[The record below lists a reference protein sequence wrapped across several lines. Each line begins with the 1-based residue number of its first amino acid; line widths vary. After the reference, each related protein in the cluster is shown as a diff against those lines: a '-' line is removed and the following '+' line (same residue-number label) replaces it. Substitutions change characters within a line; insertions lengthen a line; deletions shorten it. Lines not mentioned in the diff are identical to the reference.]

1 MADKQ
6 EEMTSRS
13 KDCRGRGGTGK
24 SIEVK
29 EKTESHN
36 SFRIPCVDDMYDNQK
51 KTTKKSTSDTCFT

>member
-6 EEMTSRS
+6 EEMTSRR
-13 KDCRGRGGTGK
+13 KDCRGQGGTGK
-24 SIEVK
+24 STEVK

-51 KTTKKSTSDTCFT
+51 TNKQKKIHF